1 MQYIL
6 GSKGIISKNIKSI
19 LKKNCVVASRAMSKK
34 YLKTYVFS
42 KKFNKKKDPL
52 LNNVKSNDTLII
64 LSNLRSVMQYELKK
78 NFIFFL
84 NCLKNNL
91 LRNLPSDTRVIF
103 FSSDYVFSGKN
114 KIYLD
119 YSATAPINK
128 YGLSKEIIEDYIR
141 KNFYN
146 HLILRVPK
154 IYSLNLKHNSF
165 VSDFFKSKNN
175 TPVLDDQ
182 NICLMNIED
191 FIIILKKIFLH
202 KDLKGTF
209 NLPSNYCGSRYN
221 FLIKIMKKNNY
232 FKKIK
237 RISIKDLKIEIPKN
251 LRLSTNL
258 YKKIKYKNSKIN
270 LKLINA

>member
-1 MQYIL
+1 MIYIL

-19 LKKNCVVASRAMSKK
+19 FKKNCVVVSRAISKK

-52 LNNVKSNDTLII
+52 LCNVKGNDTIII
-64 LSNLRSVMQYELKK
+64 LSNLGTIMQYELKK
-78 NFIFFL
+78 NFIFFI

-91 LRNLPSDTRVIF
+91 LRNLSSDTRVIF

-114 KIYLD
+114 KIYHD
-119 YSATAPINK
+119 YSRTKPINK
-128 YGLSKEIIEDYIR
+128 YGLSKKIIEDFIR
-141 KNFYN
+141 KNFNN

-154 IYSLNLKHNSF
+154 IYSLNLKYNSF

-175 TPVLDDQ
+175 IPVLDDQ
-182 NICLMNIED
+182 NICLMKIED
-191 FIIILKKIFLH
+191 FIIILKKIFLY

-209 NLPSNYCGSRYN
+209 NLPSNYCGSRFN

-237 RISIKDLKIEIPKN
+237 KISIKDLKIKIPKN

-258 YKKIKYKNSKIN
+258 YKKIKYKYSKIN
-270 LKLINA
+270 LKLVNA